1 MVVYAFV
8 AGFFGRVILEHSTSP
23 EFQRSVEVAVVII
36 ALVAVVTGGMSR
48 HKDRIE
54 RPRRAP
60 PAPPINKGS
69 ES

>member
-36 ALVAVVTGGMSR
+36 ALIAVVSGSMSR

-54 RPRRAP
+54 RP
-60 PAPPINKGS
+60 
-69 ES
+69 